1 MVSKYF
7 DPSVPLDDESIQAHQ
22 ESCSKDHD
30 LCMCMVA
37 DDTVLVADEQGKGV
51 LFCGKLKLTCFYS
64 GLRKL
69 NG

>member
-37 DDTVLVADEQGKGV
+37 DDTVLVADEQGKGAPI
-51 LFCGKLKLTCFYS
+51 
-64 GLRKL
+64 LRKIEIDL
-69 NG
+69 FY